1 MTEAVP
7 QTNPYEQLGSFDHL
21 APLLTRMAGLRGVAV
36 PTHRFAFSLSDE
48 EASLFQELSVD
59 AQIKA
64 LWLARF
70 SDGKVSLIKARKINQ
85 KLFPL
90 LWVDDESQVLLVR
103 GEQSDGYVTESAQ
116 GAIETRPHNELKT
129 GKWLQLE
136 VSENADEAA
145 KKRNFSA
152 KQWFAFAIRKH
163 RGVFFEA
170 VFATLMVSIFGL
182 TSAMYTMQVYD
193 RVVPTQG
200 FSTLWVLTI
209 GVALAIGFELTMKL
223 VRSHMVD
230 KACKYIDLELS
241 SVFFGK
247 ALDIRADARPR
258 TVGTF
263 ASQIRHFESVRNFMT
278 SSTLFILADL
288 PFALLFIG
296 VIYLI
301 AGPVAYV
308 PLAIIPLSLLIG
320 VIMKGPIERYT
331 QEHMQESNRK
341 NGLLIEAID
350 GIESIKAANAEWKL
364 LDRWRQ
370 LTALISQSELKTRL
384 LSTGSQS
391 AAQSIQQVSYVGI
404 IATGAYAISNGDL
417 TMGGL
422 IACSIISG
430 RALTPL
436 TQFPNLIV
444 QWKNAKIA
452 LEALDGIM
460 AMPSETTPERIIV
473 PDRCDGHVEVKDL
486 SFTYGENMPSV
497 EVPKLVLKRG
507 ERAAILGTVGSGK
520 STLIKLMSS
529 LYQAQQGRVF
539 LDGVDM
545 TQIAPDFIREHIGYL
560 PQDVRLFNGSLREN
574 LVLGLPA
581 LSDSQI
587 IRAATLTGLDGA
599 IRNHPMGLEIP
610 ISEGGKG
617 LSGGQRQLVG
627 LTRLLLARPE
637 ILMLDEPTASMD
649 AQLENKVMK
658 HLFEELPKD
667 ATVLVATH
675 KAGVLKY
682 VDRLIVMD
690 SGKVIMDGPKE
701 AVIAKLNEQAQAALA
716 AQAKQSQ
723 VAEESAPPAQQEASS
738 QDEPGGAQ

>member
-1 MTEAVP
+1 MTENSTSAISAS
-7 QTNPYEQLGSFDHL
+7 PYQGLGEHDHV
-21 APLLTRMAGLRGVAV
+21 APLLARMAGLKGVAV
-36 PTHRFAFSLSDE
+36 PKHRFAYQPGGEDAQAF
-48 EASLFQELSVD
+48 AELSLD
-59 AQIKA
+59 ARLAA
-64 LWLARF
+64 LWLGRF
-70 SDGKVSLIKARKINQ
+70 PEGLAKTVKAKKVSRTG
-85 KLFPL
+85 FPL
-90 LWVDDESQVLLVR
+90 LWASREDELAYVVR
-103 GEQSDGYVTESAQ
+103 GEQSDGYVLEDAQ
-116 GAIETRPHNELKT
+116 GDIHTLAHGELAN
-129 GKWLQLE
+129 GIWLHLE
-136 VSENADEAA
+136 ISENADEAA
-145 KKRNFSA
+145 AKRDFSA
-152 KQWFAFAIRKH
+152 KDWFAFAIRKH
-163 RGVFFEA
+163 RSVFFEA
-170 VFATLMVSIFGL
+170 VFATFMVSIFGL

-209 GVALAIGFELTMKL
+209 GVGLAIGFELLMKL

-247 ALDIRADARPR
+247 ALDIRADARPK

-308 PLAIIPLSLLIG
+308 PMAIIPLSLLIG
-320 VIMKGPIERYT
+320 LVMKGPIERYT
-331 QEHMQESNRK
+331 QEHMTESNKK

-350 GIESIKAANAEWKL
+350 GVESIKAANAQWKL
-364 LDRWRQ
+364 QERWRE

-384 LSTGSQS
+384 LNTASSS

-452 LEALDGIM
+452 LEVLDNIM
-460 AMPSETTPERIIV
+460 ALPSESTAERTIV
-473 PDRCDGHVEVKDL
+473 PDRCRGKVEVSGLK
-486 SFTYGENMPSV
+486 FTYGENMPSV
-497 EVPKLVLKRG
+497 EIERLVLQPG
-507 ERAAILGTVGSGK
+507 ERAAILGSVGSGK
-520 STLIKLMSS
+520 STLIKILTG
-529 LYQAQQGRVF
+529 LYQATEGKVF
-539 LDGVDM
+539 LDDVDM
-545 TQIAPDFIREHIGYL
+545 NHIATDFIREHIGYL

-574 LVLGLPA
+574 LVLGLPE

-587 IRAATLTGLDGA
+587 LRAAALTGLDAA
-599 IRNHPMGLEIP
+599 IKTHPMGLQIP

-627 LTRLLLARPE
+627 LTRLLLARPN

-649 AQLENKVMK
+649 AQLEARVMK
-658 HLFEELPKD
+658 HLFEELPPE

-682 VDRLIVMD
+682 VNRLIVMD
-690 SGKVIMDGPKE
+690 GGKIALDGPKD
-701 AVIAKLNEQAQAALA
+701 AVIAKLNEQAKAQLAKQQAALGSNTA
-716 AQAKQSQ
+716 DS
-723 VAEESAPPAQQEASS
+723 PTDGEAS
-738 QDEPGGAQ
+738 A

>member
-1 MTEAVP
+1 
-7 QTNPYEQLGSFDHL
+7 
-21 APLLTRMAGLRGVAV
+21 
-36 PTHRFAFSLSDE
+36 
-48 EASLFQELSVD
+48 
-59 AQIKA
+59 
-64 LWLARF
+64 
-70 SDGKVSLIKARKINQ
+70 
-85 KLFPL
+85 
-90 LWVDDESQVLLVR
+90 
-103 GEQSDGYVTESAQ
+103 
-116 GAIETRPHNELKT
+116 
-129 GKWLQLE
+129 
-136 VSENADEAA
+136 
-145 KKRNFSA
+145 
-152 KQWFAFAIRKH
+152 
-163 RGVFFEA
+163 
-170 VFATLMVSIFGL
+170 
-182 TSAMYTMQVYD
+182 
-193 RVVPTQG
+193 
-200 FSTLWVLTI
+200 
-209 GVALAIGFELTMKL
+209 
-223 VRSHMVD
+223 
-230 KACKYIDLELS
+230 
-241 SVFFGK
+241 
-247 ALDIRADARPR
+247 
-258 TVGTF
+258 
-263 ASQIRHFESVRNFMT
+263 
-278 SSTLFILADL
+278 
-288 PFALLFIG
+288 
-296 VIYLI
+296 
-301 AGPVAYV
+301 
-308 PLAIIPLSLLIG
+308 
-320 VIMKGPIERYT
+320 
-331 QEHMQESNRK
+331 
-341 NGLLIEAID
+341 
-350 GIESIKAANAEWKL
+350 
-364 LDRWRQ
+364 
-370 LTALISQSELKTRL
+370 
-384 LSTGSQS
+384 
-391 AAQSIQQVSYVGI
+391 
-404 IATGAYAISNGDL
+404 
-417 TMGGL
+417 L

-497 EVPKLVLKRG
+497 EVPKLLLKRG

>member
-1 MTEAVP
+1 MTQE
-7 QTNPYEQLGSFDHL
+7 EQQADEESVKPLETDAYAGLGEHDDL
-21 APLLTRMAGLRGVAV
+21 APILSRLAGLKGVAV
-36 PTHRFAFSLSDE
+36 PKHRFAYQMSKAEQLSYAE
-48 EASLFQELSVD
+48 MSTENRLSE
-59 AQIKA
+59 

-70 SDGKVSLIKARKINQ
+70 PDGFVKRVKGRSLKKADFPYLWASDSGDRVY
-85 KLFPL
+85 
-90 LWVDDESQVLLVR
+90 VVR
-103 GEQSDGYVTESAQ
+103 GEQHDGYVVESAA
-116 GAIETRPHNELKT
+116 GDVETLPHA
-129 GKWLQLE
+129 GMVDGSWLRLE

-145 KKRNFSA
+145 KKRDFSA
-152 KQWFAFAIRKH
+152 KQWFSFAIRKH

-170 VFATLMVSIFGL
+170 VFATFMVSVFGL

-209 GVALAIGFELTMKL
+209 GVALAIAFELAMKL
-223 VRSHMVD
+223 VRTHMVD
-230 KACKYIDLELS
+230 KACKYIDIELS

-247 ALDIRADARPR
+247 AMDIRADARPR

-288 PFALLFIG
+288 PFALFFIG

-308 PLAIIPLSLLIG
+308 PMAIIPLSFLIG
-320 VIMKGPIERYT
+320 FAMKGPVERYT
-331 QEHMQESNRK
+331 QEHQEESNKK

-350 GIESIKAANAEWKL
+350 GFESIKAANAEWKL
-364 LDRWRQ
+364 LNRWRE
-370 LTALISQSELKTRL
+370 LTATISQSELKTRL
-384 LSTGSQS
+384 LSAASSS

-444 QWKNAKIA
+444 QWKNAQIA
-452 LEALDGIM
+452 LSVLDNIM
-460 AMPSETTPERIIV
+460 AMPSESTAERIIV
-473 PDRCDGHVEVKDL
+473 PDVCKGAIDVKDL
-486 SFTYGENMPSV
+486 SFAYGENMPTV
-497 EVPKLVLKRG
+497 EIPKLSL
-507 ERAAILGTVGSGK
+507 RAGDRVAILGTVGSGK
-520 STLIKLMSS
+520 STLIKILAG
-529 LYQAQQGRVF
+529 LYQAKEGKVF
-539 LDGVDM
+539 LDGVDL
-545 TQIAPDFIREHIGYL
+545 TQVAPDFIREHMGYL
-560 PQDVRLFNGSLREN
+560 PQDVRLFNGTLRDN

-587 IRAATLTGLDGA
+587 LRAAGLTGLDAA

-627 LTRLLLARPE
+627 LTRLLLARPD

-649 AQLENKVMK
+649 ASAETRVMK
-658 HLFEELPKD
+658 HLFEELPEN

-682 VDRLIVMD
+682 VNRLIVMEA
-690 SGKVIMDGPKE
+690 GRILMDGPKD
-701 AVIAKLNEQAQAALA
+701 AVIAKLNEQAAAQLA
-716 AQAKQSQ
+716 AQGQK
-723 VAEESAPPAQQEASS
+723 PAVDTAGGEA
-738 QDEPGGAQ
+738 